1 MARNQET
8 NQKLKD
14 ERREQ
19 ILSAALLLFASK
31 GLAATKVSDIADA
44 AGMSQGL
51 MYHYFKA
58 KEEIFIELIRSAF
71 EKINFACSELER
83 MPDPPQEKIRMA
95 LAALLQGIQENA
107 DHARYHLLIAQ
118 ATASEAIPPEAR
130 AIIERENQLPYECI
144 ARIMQQGQREGS
156 IRAHDTQ
163 ELSLVFWS
171 SIRGLAIYRA
181 LHGESYRSP
190 DPELLMRVFLP

>member
-14 ERREQ
+14 ERRER
-19 ILSAALLLFASK
+19 ILSAALLLFATK
-31 GLAATKVSDIADA
+31 GLAATKVTDIADA

-58 KEEIFIELIRSAF
+58 KEEIFTELIRGAF
-71 EKINFACSELER
+71 ERINYACCVLEE

-95 LAALLQGIQENA
+95 IATLLQGIQDNA

-118 ATASEAIPPEAR
+118 ATASEAIPDEAR
-130 AIIERENQLPYECI
+130 VIIDQENQLPYEAI
-144 ARIMQQGQREGS
+144 ARIMQQGQQDGS
-156 IRAHDTQ
+156 IRVHDPN
-163 ELSLVFWS
+163 ELALVFWS

-181 LHGESYRSP
+181 LHGDKFKAP

>member
-14 ERREQ
+14 ERRER
-19 ILSAALLLFASK
+19 ILSAALLLFATKS
-31 GLAATKVSDIADA
+31 LAATKVTDIADA

-58 KEEIFIELIRSAF
+58 KEEIFTELIRSAF
-71 EKINFACSELER
+71 ERINYACCVLEE
-83 MPDPPQEKIRMA
+83 MPNPPQEKIRMA
-95 LAALLQGIQENA
+95 ITTLLQGIQENA

-118 ATASEAIPPEAR
+118 ATASESIPDEAR
-130 AIIERENQLPYECI
+130 AIIEQENQLPYEAI
-144 ARIMQQGQREGS
+144 ARVMRQGQAEGT
-156 IRAHDTQ
+156 IRAHDPN
-163 ELSLVFWS
+163 ELALVFWS

-181 LHGESYRSP
+181 LHGDKFKAP
-190 DPELLMRVFLP
+190 DPELLMKVFLP